1 MKKAVEVQVRVYVEG
16 EAEPTADFAAI
27 GKRVVAE
34 ALRLGGRQVHG
45 YTLSTCRFSNRITE
59 VVLLRRL
66 TDPCGM
72 S

>member
-1 MKKAVEVQVRVYVEG
+1 MRVYVEG

-45 YTLSTCRFSNRITE
+45 YTFTIKGLE
-59 VVLLRRL
+59 VDD
-66 TDPCGM
+66 DPPDP

>member
-1 MKKAVEVQVRVYVEG
+1 MEG

-34 ALRLGGRQVHG
+34 ALRLGGRQVRG
-45 YTLSTCRFSNRITE
+45 YTFTIKGLE
-59 VVLLRRL
+59 VDD
-66 TDPCGM
+66 DPPDP

>member
-1 MKKAVEVQVRVYVEG
+1 MRKAVEVQVRVYVEG

-45 YTLSTCRFSNRITE
+45 YTFTIKALD
-59 VVLLRRL
+59 VDD
-66 TDPCGM
+66 DPPDP

>member
-1 MKKAVEVQVRVYVEG
+1 MDAVVGVRKAMEVQVRVYVEG

-45 YTLSTCRFSNRITE
+45 YTLSIKGLE
-59 VVLLRRL
+59 VDD
-66 TDPCGM
+66 DPPDP

>member
-16 EAEPTADFAAI
+16 EAEPTADFAVI

-45 YTLSTCRFSNRITE
+45 YTFSIKGLE
-59 VVLLRRL
+59 VDD
-66 TDPCGM
+66 DPPDP

>member
-1 MKKAVEVQVRVYVEG
+1 MRKAVEVQVRVYVEG

-34 ALRLGGRQVHG
+34 ALRLGGRQVRG
-45 YTLSTCRFSNRITE
+45 YTFTIKGLE
-59 VVLLRRL
+59 VDD
-66 TDPCGM
+66 DPPDP

>member
-1 MKKAVEVQVRVYVEG
+1 LDAVVGVRKAVEVQVRVYVEG

-34 ALRLGGRQVHG
+34 ALRLGSRQVHG
-45 YTLSTCRFSNRITE
+45 YTLSIKGLD
-59 VVLLRRL
+59 VDD
-66 TDPCGM
+66 DPPDP

>member
-16 EAEPTADFAAI
+16 EAEPTADFATI

-34 ALRLGGRQVHG
+34 ALRLGGRQIHG
-45 YTLSTCRFSNRITE
+45 YTFSIKGLE
-59 VVLLRRL
+59 VDD
-66 TDPCGM
+66 DPPDP